1 MGAGPAGLSTAIK
14 FAQLN
19 KKNNT
24 NYSICVIE
32 KGSEVGAHILSGN
45 VFEPTALNEL
55 IPDWKEK
62 DAPLD
67 TPVKKDV
74 VKYLINQN
82 ISIPVPLPGILM
94 PNFNNHGNYI
104 MSLANFCRWLA
115 KEAESLGVEIF
126 PGFTASEVII
136 EDDQLK
142 GIVTGEMG
150 VGKDGEKK
158 PSYQP
163 SMELRGKYTILSE
176 GCRGH
181 LGKQIIK
188 KFNLDDG
195 KDPQHYGIGFKEI
208 WDIKPDLHK
217 EGTVMHT
224 AGWPANG
231 TVSGSYC
238 YHGKNNQLYMGCLL
252 YTSPSPRD

>member
-1 MGAGPAGLSTAIK
+1 
-14 FAQLN
+14 
-19 KKNNT
+19 
-24 NYSICVIE
+24 
-32 KGSEVGAHILSGN
+32 
-45 VFEPTALNEL
+45 
-55 IPDWKEK
+55 
-62 DAPLD
+62 
-67 TPVKKDV
+67 
-74 VKYLINQN
+74 
-82 ISIPVPLPGILM
+82 M

-181 LGKQIIK
+181 LGKQLIK
-188 KFNLDDG
+188 QFNLDDG

-231 TVSGSYC
+231 TVSGSY
-238 YHGKNNQLYMGCLL
+238 
-252 YTSPSPRD
+252 